1 MAKSTGNKSSDLV
14 TVKSWFTQ
22 ENFIIA
28 IFIIF
33 SILFSIASTVWL
45 AQTHSDSSLNGDI
58 PESGINKLFYILRE
72 IIYKIIVLYFLS
84 KIVNKK

>member
-1 MAKSTGNKSSDLV
+1 
-14 TVKSWFTQ
+14 
-22 ENFIIA
+22 
-28 IFIIF
+28 
-33 SILFSIASTVWL
+33 TVWL